1 MLAWVTAQ
9 SLFQSKG
16 LFGIAEHH
24 GQENLAQSFADGAR
38 VWIGFSLR
46 FHSSM
51 GFAVLTEVKSFAS
64 KQMRVGHMRDWY

>member
-1 MLAWVTAQ
+1 VNYCHKGLNSGELMLAWVTAQ

-38 VWIGFSLR
+38 V
-46 FHSSM
+46 
-51 GFAVLTEVKSFAS
+51 
-64 KQMRVGHMRDWY
+64 